1 MKYPAKHWPDH
12 PAIGRHISVNG
23 NQVEILD
30 VKAGPMTADL
40 SDTTA
45 KDFTLRG
52 TLKLRVLMTDGSAV
66 WLPPLDGQGLL
77 DHLGIENAPSP
88 EA

>member
-1 MKYPAKHWPDH
+1 MKYPVKHWPDH

-40 SDTTA
+40 SDKTA

-52 TLKLRVLMTDGSAV
+52 TLKLRVLMADGNAV
-66 WLPPLDGQGLL
+66 WLPALDGQGLL
-77 DHLGIENAPSP
+77 DHLGIKNVQGV